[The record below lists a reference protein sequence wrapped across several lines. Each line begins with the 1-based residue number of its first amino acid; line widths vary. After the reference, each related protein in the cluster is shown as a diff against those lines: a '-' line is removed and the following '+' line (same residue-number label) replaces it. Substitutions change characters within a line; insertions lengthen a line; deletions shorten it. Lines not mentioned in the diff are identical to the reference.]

1 MLLAM
6 RTSRSV
12 ELLAARSTASGSTV
26 FSEPLT
32 SDETLIAEVRSSN
45 RGELFCHR
53 FQTDQLQVICGS
65 LDLIVLQDRRL
76 RCIHLRED
84 EPTWLRIPPG
94 VPHGAINRSSRP
106 AVVVNAVLRHGAS
119 DPRDY
124 QPRAIPRALAR
135 VWSELHAA

>member
-1 MLLAM
+1 M
-6 RTSRSV
+6 RVSRSI
-12 ELLAARSTASGSTV
+12 ELLSASSTVSGSTF
-26 FSEPLT
+26 FSEPLACH
-32 SDETLIAEVRSSN
+32 ETLIAEVRNSE

-53 FQTDQLQVICGS
+53 YQTDQLHVISGS

-76 RCIHLRED
+76 RCIHLRDD
-84 EPTWLRIPPG
+84 EPIWLRIPPG

-135 VWSELHAA
+135 EWSELQAA

>member
-12 ELLAARSTASGSTV
+12 ELLSARSTASGSTV

-53 FQTDQLQVICGS
+53 FQTDQLQVISGS

-84 EPTWLRIPPG
+84 CLLYTSP
-94 VPHGAINRSSRP
+94 S
-106 AVVVNAVLRHGAS
+106 
-119 DPRDY
+119 PRD
-124 QPRAIPRALAR
+124 
-135 VWSELHAA
+135 

>member
-1 MLLAM
+1 M
-6 RTSRSV
+6 RKSLSI
-12 ELLAARSTASGSTV
+12 ELLSARSTASGSTF
-26 FSEPLT
+26 FSEPIAC
-32 SDETLIAEVRSSN
+32 DETLIAEVRSSE

-53 FQTDQLQVICGS
+53 FQTDQLQVISGS

-76 RCIHLRED
+76 RCIQLRDD

-124 QPRAIPRALAR
+124 QPRAIPRTLAQ
-135 VWSELHAA
+135 VWSELQAA

>member
-1 MLLAM
+1 M
-6 RTSRSV
+6 RTSRSI
-12 ELLAARSTASGSTV
+12 ELLSARSTASGSTV
-26 FSEPLT
+26 LSEPLA
-32 SDETLIAEVRSSN
+32 SDETLIAEVRSSD

-53 FQTDQLQVICGS
+53 FQTDQLQVISGS

-84 EPTWLRIPPG
+84 EPIWLRIPPG

-124 QPRAIPRALAR
+124 QQRAIPRALAR
-135 VWSELHAA
+135 VWSELQAA